1 MATYT
6 GSDKRLAYL
15 FEHGGGGGGSAN
27 IWTGT
32 MAEYIAQASQIADDT
47 AVFIT
52 DDETQSLIVSSY
64 DIYSTDE
71 KEVGVWTDGK
81 PLYQKTV
88 YIASVTSGTSYAHG
102 AENVEN
108 IFIKN
113 IKAKRNVGWFSSGHI
128 FQDGTGYISESFS
141 IIPSPTVLYAYLYGN
156 TISDCSVTIQYTKT
170 TDTAGSGLFVPSGV
184 VAHHYS
190 TTEQVVGTWVDG
202 KPLYEKTI
210 DTSLSVSTGGSA
222 NITQLSNIDHLFMT
236 EASFEE
242 SGIIYML
249 NEMSTRVMFNKNTG
263 YLSLKAASGASWYG
277 QIKITIR
284 YTKTTD

>member
-1 MATYT
+1 MSVNMKQN
-6 GSDKRLAYL
+6 GSLTKIASLTKAITPMGLA
-15 FEHGGGGGGSAN
+15 EC
-27 IWTGT
+27 
-32 MAEYIAQASQIADDT
+32 
-47 AVFIT
+47 
-52 DDETQSLIVSSY
+52 
-64 DIYSTDE
+64 YSTE
-71 KEVGVWTDGK
+71 EREVGCWTDGK

-170 TDTAGSGLFVPSGV
+170 TDTAGSGIWTPSG
-184 VAHHYS
+184 AQAIHYS
-190 TTEQVVGTWVDG
+190 TSEQIIGTWVDG
-202 KPLYEKTI
+202 KPLYRKVVTGLNVQAVWQGTYYPNVAISAPISDVKEITNARAVMNYNNGI
-210 DTSLSVSTGGSA
+210 SRNSICSVIVNNTN
-222 NITQLSNIDHLFMT
+222 NIWALIVFDD
-236 EASFEE
+236 
-242 SGIIYML
+242 
-249 NEMSTRVMFNKNTG
+249 
-263 YLSLKAASGASWYG
+263 
-277 QIKITIR
+277 ITINTLIVE